1 MSKGRSEGLDR
12 IAEEFEKYED
22 FLDSQITDTDMFYLE
37 DETLARELVELGY
50 RGTGEIITREDFNQ
64 KKKELA
70 IQEEKRKMAK
80 KALDHEGLIITE
92 ASLTALAARE
102 ESNRRGNLSTII
114 YIRDRNARGQEISG
128 YIDYAH
134 RLKHE
139 DFGPYFSGK
148 KKLMPRV
155 DDLSYYN
162 WESQSVYSNSTSNY
176 IVIADNPS
184 GLLFKNKK
192 DRKLVVVDPWAPTA
206 GDNTSRTSV
215 YSAMYLQF
223 VLYDH
228 VTRRKT

>member
-80 KALDHEGLIITE
+80 
-92 ASLTALAARE
+92 
-102 ESNRRGNLSTII
+102 N
-114 YIRDRNARGQEISG
+114 
-128 YIDYAH
+128 
-134 RLKHE
+134 
-139 DFGPYFSGK
+139 
-148 KKLMPRV
+148 
-155 DDLSYYN
+155 YYN